1 MKDLNRAAR
10 TLNTILSILFW
21 LLIAQ
26 GIFTV
31 GCHALMLYRIITD
44 PASISGMMDR
54 LTIDWLTLDAAN
66 GFGITLDGAVPMKLI
81 QLVSAV
87 VITVIACRC
96 VRTLKRILLPVEVGQ
111 PFRSGISGEI
121 RKLSRHCF
129 YLGWMEN
136 LSMLV
141 SVIVIENHYALQEL
155 LVTGPITGVAI
166 RPQFQPVWFIV
177 TAVLVILAMVF
188 RRGEELQTLSDET
201 L

>member
-1 MKDLNRAAR
+1 MKDLKRSAR
-10 TLNTILSILFW
+10 TLNTLLNLFFWILVARGLFAAGYHVLALYK
-21 LLIAQ
+21 LL
-26 GIFTV
+26 
-31 GCHALMLYRIITD
+31 TD
-44 PASISGMMDR
+44 PTALSGKMG

-66 GFGITLDGAVPMKLI
+66 GFGITLDGAIPMKLI

-96 VRTLKRILLPVEVGQ
+96 VRTLKRILLPIEVGQ

-129 YLGWMEN
+129 CLGWMEN
-136 LSMLV
+136 LSMLF

-177 TAVLVILAMVF
+177 TAVLLILAMVF

>member
-1 MKDLNRAAR
+1 MKDLKHSAR
-10 TLNTILSILFW
+10 TLNTLLNIFFWILVARGLFAAGYHVLALYK
-21 LLIAQ
+21 LL
-26 GIFTV
+26 
-31 GCHALMLYRIITD
+31 TD
-44 PASISGMMDR
+44 PTALSGKMG

-96 VRTLKRILLPVEVGQ
+96 VRTLKRILLPIEVGQ

>member
-1 MKDLNRAAR
+1 MKDLKRSAR
-10 TLNTILSILFW
+10 TLNTLLNLFFWILVVRGLFAAGYHVLALYK
-21 LLIAQ
+21 LL
-26 GIFTV
+26 
-31 GCHALMLYRIITD
+31 TD
-44 PASISGMMDR
+44 PTALSGKMG

-66 GFGITLDGAVPMKLI
+66 GFGITLDGAIPMKLI

-96 VRTLKRILLPVEVGQ
+96 VRTLKRILLPIEVGQ

-129 YLGWMEN
+129 CLGWMEN
-136 LSMLV
+136 LSMLF

-155 LVTGPITGVAI
+155 LVAGPITGVAI

-177 TAVLVILAMVF
+177 TAVLLILAMVF

>member
-1 MKDLNRAAR
+1 MKDLKHSAR
-10 TLNTILSILFW
+10 TLNTLLNIFFWILVARGLFAAGYHVLALYK
-21 LLIAQ
+21 LL
-26 GIFTV
+26 
-31 GCHALMLYRIITD
+31 TD
-44 PASISGMMDR
+44 PTALSGKMG

-66 GFGITLDGAVPMKLI
+66 GFGITLDGAIPMKLI

-96 VRTLKRILLPVEVGQ
+96 VRTLKRILLPIEVGQ

-129 YLGWMEN
+129 CLGWMEN
-136 LSMLV
+136 LSMLF

-155 LVTGPITGVAI
+155 LVAGPITGVAI

>member
-1 MKDLNRAAR
+1 MKDLKRSAQV
-10 TLNTILSILFW
+10 LNTLLNLFFCFLVARGLFAAGYHVLALYK
-21 LLIAQ
+21 LL
-26 GIFTV
+26 
-31 GCHALMLYRIITD
+31 TD
-44 PASISGMMDR
+44 PTALSGKMG

-66 GFGITLDGAVPMKLI
+66 GFGLTLDGAVPMKLI
-81 QLVSAV
+81 QLTSAV

-96 VRTLKRILLPVEVGQ
+96 VRTLKHILLPIEVGQ

-129 YLGWMEN
+129 CLGWMEN
-136 LSMLV
+136 LSMLF

-155 LVTGPITGVAI
+155 LVAGPITGVAI

-188 RRGEELQTLSDET
+188 RRGEELQTLADET

>member
-1 MKDLNRAAR
+1 MKDLKRSAR
-10 TLNTILSILFW
+10 TLNTLLNIFFWILVARGLFAAGYHIL
-21 LLIAQ
+21 
-26 GIFTV
+26 
-31 GCHALMLYRIITD
+31 ALYKILTD
-44 PASISGMMDR
+44 PTALSGKMG

-66 GFGITLDGAVPMKLI
+66 GFGITLDGAISMKLI
-81 QLVSAV
+81 QLISAV

-96 VRTLKRILLPVEVGQ
+96 VCTLKHILLPIEVGQ

-136 LSMLV
+136 LSMLF
-141 SVIVIENHYALQEL
+141 SVIVIENHYALQEIL
-155 LVTGPITGVAI
+155 LTGPITSVAI

-188 RRGEELQTLSDET
+188 RRGEDLQTLSDET

>member
-1 MKDLNRAAR
+1 MKDLKHSAR
-10 TLNTILSILFW
+10 TLNTLLNIFFWILVARGLFAAGYHVLALYK
-21 LLIAQ
+21 LL
-26 GIFTV
+26 
-31 GCHALMLYRIITD
+31 TD
-44 PASISGMMDR
+44 PTALSGKMG
-54 LTIDWLTLDAAN
+54 LTIAWLTLDAAN
-66 GFGITLDGAVPMKLI
+66 GFGLTLDGAVPMKLI
-81 QLVSAV
+81 QLTSAV

-96 VRTLKRILLPVEVGQ
+96 VRTLKHILLPIEVGQ

-129 YLGWMEN
+129 YLGWTEN

-155 LVTGPITGVAI
+155 LVTGPITSVAI
-166 RPQFQPVWFIV
+166 RPQFHPVWFIV

>member
-1 MKDLNRAAR
+1 MKDLKRSAR
-10 TLNTILSILFW
+10 TLYTLLNIFFWILVARGLFAAGYHILALYK
-21 LLIAQ
+21 LL
-26 GIFTV
+26 
-31 GCHALMLYRIITD
+31 TD
-44 PASISGMMDR
+44 PTALSGKMG

-66 GFGITLDGAVPMKLI
+66 GFGLTLDGAVPMKLI
-81 QLVSAV
+81 QLISAV

-96 VRTLKRILLPVEVGQ
+96 VRTLRHILLPIEVGQ

-129 YLGWMEN
+129 YLGWTEN

-155 LVTGPITGVAI
+155 LVTGPITSIAI
-166 RPQFQPVWFIV
+166 RPHFQPVWFIV
-177 TAVLVILAMVF
+177 TAVLSILALVF
-188 RRGEELQTLSDET
+188 RRGEELQILSDET

>member
-1 MKDLNRAAR
+1 MKDLKRSAR
-10 TLNTILSILFW
+10 TLNTLLNIFFWILVVRGLYAAGYHILALYK
-21 LLIAQ
+21 LL
-26 GIFTV
+26 
-31 GCHALMLYRIITD
+31 TD
-44 PASISGMMDR
+44 PTALSGKMG

-66 GFGITLDGAVPMKLI
+66 GFGITLDGAIPMKLI

-96 VRTLKRILLPVEVGQ
+96 VRTLKRILLPIEVGQ

-136 LSMLV
+136 LSMLF
-141 SVIVIENHYALQEL
+141 SVIVIENHYALQEIL
-155 LVTGPITGVAI
+155 LTGPITGVAI

>member
-1 MKDLNRAAR
+1 MKDLQRSAR
-10 TLNTILSILFW
+10 TLNTLLNLFFCFLVARGLFAAGYHVLALYK
-21 LLIAQ
+21 LL
-26 GIFTV
+26 
-31 GCHALMLYRIITD
+31 TD
-44 PASISGMMDR
+44 PTALSGKMG

-66 GFGITLDGAVPMKLI
+66 GFGITLDGAIPMKLI
-81 QLVSAV
+81 QLISAV

-96 VRTLKRILLPVEVGQ
+96 VRTLKRILLPIEVGQ

-136 LSMLV
+136 LSMLF
-141 SVIVIENHYALQEL
+141 SVIVIENHYALQEIL
-155 LVTGPITGVAI
+155 LTGPITSVAI

-188 RRGEELQTLSDET
+188 RRGEDLQTLSDET

>member
-1 MKDLNRAAR
+1 MKDLKRSAR
-10 TLNTILSILFW
+10 TLNTLLNIFFWILVARGLFAAGYHILALYK
-21 LLIAQ
+21 LL
-26 GIFTV
+26 
-31 GCHALMLYRIITD
+31 TD
-44 PASISGMMDR
+44 PTALSGKMG

-81 QLVSAV
+81 QLISAV

-96 VRTLKRILLPVEVGQ
+96 VRTLKRILLPIEVGQ

-129 YLGWMEN
+129 YLGWTEN

-141 SVIVIENHYALQEL
+141 SVIVIGNHYALQEL
-155 LVTGPITGVAI
+155 LVTGPITSIAI

-177 TAVLVILAMVF
+177 TAVLSMLALVF

>member
-1 MKDLNRAAR
+1 MKDLKRSAR
-10 TLNTILSILFW
+10 TLNTLLNLFFCFLVARGLFAAGYHVLTLYK
-21 LLIAQ
+21 LL
-26 GIFTV
+26 
-31 GCHALMLYRIITD
+31 TD
-44 PASISGMMDR
+44 PTALSGKMG

-66 GFGITLDGAVPMKLI
+66 GFGITLDGAIPMKLI

-96 VRTLKRILLPVEVGQ
+96 VRTLKRILLPIEVGQ

-129 YLGWMEN
+129 CLGWMEN
-136 LSMLV
+136 LSMLA
-141 SVIVIENHYALQEL
+141 SVILIENHYGLQEL
-155 LVTGPITGVAI
+155 LMNDPITGVTI
-166 RPQFQPVWFIV
+166 HPEFRPAWFFV

-188 RRGEELQTLSDET
+188 RHGEQLQTLADET

>member
-1 MKDLNRAAR
+1 MKDLKRSAR
-10 TLNTILSILFW
+10 TLNTLLNLFFWILVVRGLFAAGYHVLALYK
-21 LLIAQ
+21 LL
-26 GIFTV
+26 
-31 GCHALMLYRIITD
+31 TD
-44 PASISGMMDR
+44 PTALSGKMG

-66 GFGITLDGAVPMKLI
+66 GFGITLDGAIPMKLI

-96 VRTLKRILLPVEVGQ
+96 VRTLKRILLPIEVGQ

-129 YLGWMEN
+129 CLGWTEN
-136 LSMLV
+136 LSMLF

-166 RPQFQPVWFIV
+166 RPQFQPVGCIV

>member
-1 MKDLNRAAR
+1 MKDLKRSAR
-10 TLNTILSILFW
+10 TLNTLLNLFFW
-21 LLIAQ
+21 FLVVWGLFAAGYHVLALHKLL
-26 GIFTV
+26 
-31 GCHALMLYRIITD
+31 TD
-44 PASISGMMDR
+44 PTALSGKMG

-66 GFGITLDGAVPMKLI
+66 GFGITLDGASPLKLI

-87 VITVIACRC
+87 VITGIACRC
-96 VRTLKRILLPVEVGQ
+96 VRTLKRILLPIEVGQ

-121 RKLSRHCF
+121 QKLSRHCF
-129 YLGWMEN
+129 YLGWTEN
-136 LSMLV
+136 LSMLF

-155 LVTGPITGVAI
+155 LVAGPITGVAI

>member
-1 MKDLNRAAR
+1 MKDLKRSAR
-10 TLNTILSILFW
+10 TLNTLLNLFFWILVARGLFAAGYHVLALYK
-21 LLIAQ
+21 LL
-26 GIFTV
+26 
-31 GCHALMLYRIITD
+31 TD
-44 PASISGMMDR
+44 PTALSGKMG

-66 GFGITLDGAVPMKLI
+66 GFGITLDGAIPMKLI
-81 QLVSAV
+81 QLISAV

-96 VRTLKRILLPVEVGQ
+96 VRTLKRILLPIEVGQ

-129 YLGWMEN
+129 CLGWTEN
-136 LSMLV
+136 LSMLF

-166 RPQFQPVWFIV
+166 RPQLQPVWFIV
-177 TAVLVILAMVF
+177 TAVLSILALVF

>member
-1 MKDLNRAAR
+1 MKDLKRSAR
-10 TLNTILSILFW
+10 TLNTLLNIFFWILVVRGLFAAGYHILALYK
-21 LLIAQ
+21 LL
-26 GIFTV
+26 
-31 GCHALMLYRIITD
+31 TD
-44 PASISGMMDR
+44 PTALSGKMG

-66 GFGITLDGAVPMKLI
+66 GFGITLDGAIPMKLI

-96 VRTLKRILLPVEVGQ
+96 VRTLKRILLPIEVGQ

-136 LSMLV
+136 LSMLF

>member
-1 MKDLNRAAR
+1 MKDLKCSAR
-10 TLNTILSILFW
+10 TLNTLLNLFFCFLVARGLFAAGYHVLALYK
-21 LLIAQ
+21 LL
-26 GIFTV
+26 
-31 GCHALMLYRIITD
+31 TD
-44 PASISGMMDR
+44 PTALSGKMG
-54 LTIDWLTLDAAN
+54 LTIAWLTLEAAN
-66 GFGITLDGAVPMKLI
+66 GFGITLDGAIPMKLI

-96 VRTLKRILLPVEVGQ
+96 VCTLKHILLPIEVGQ

-129 YLGWMEN
+129 WLGWTEN
-136 LSMLV
+136 LSMLF

-155 LVTGPITGVAI
+155 LVTGPITSVAI

>member
-1 MKDLNRAAR
+1 MKDLKRSAR
-10 TLNTILSILFW
+10 TLNTLLNIFFWILVVRGLYAAGYHILALYK
-21 LLIAQ
+21 LL
-26 GIFTV
+26 
-31 GCHALMLYRIITD
+31 TD
-44 PASISGMMDR
+44 PTALSGKMG

-66 GFGITLDGAVPMKLI
+66 GFGITLDGAIPMKLI

-96 VRTLKRILLPVEVGQ
+96 VRTLKRILLPIEVGQ

-121 RKLSRHCF
+121 RKLSRHCLG
-129 YLGWMEN
+129 LGWTEN
-136 LSMLV
+136 LSMRF

-155 LVTGPITGVAI
+155 LVTGPITSVAI